1 MADKVIRFN
10 KSLLHF
16 KVVGTGS
23 RNLFIFHG
31 FGQDHQAFQTVSDS
45 LSSDYTLYVFD
56 LYFHGKSEWGHDE
69 LPLEKDQWRSTVEML
84 LKEYHIERFSLA
96 GYSLGGKFVLATAEA
111 FPDKTEAIFLL
122 APDGIKTSFWYS
134 LATYPILFRKL
145 FKSMI
150 SHPARFTM
158 IVNILKNAGLLDKGL
173 VRFVELQMNTA
184 EKRKRVYYSWVV
196 FRRLEFDLKRIAN
209 IINHNSIPI
218 TLVIGKYDKVIKP
231 ENMQRLLRHLKNY
244 RLEIVETGHNSLIRE
259 SIPFLK

>member
-1 MADKVIRFN
+1 MADRIIRFN

-31 FGQDHQAFQTVSDS
+31 FGQDHQAFKTVSDA
-45 LSSDYTLYVFD
+45 LSSAYTLYVFD

-69 LPLEKDQWRSTVEML
+69 LPLEKDHWKSTMEIL

-111 FPDKTEAIFLL
+111 FPDKTKAIFLL

-150 SHPARFTM
+150 SHPDRFAI
-158 IVNILKNAGLLDKGL
+158 IVNTLRRAGLLDKGL
-173 VRFVELQMNTA
+173 LRFVELQMNTP
-184 EKRKRVYYSWVV
+184 EKRKQVYYSWVV
-196 FRRLEFDLKRIAN
+196 FRRLEFDLKSIAN
-209 IINHNSIPI
+209 MINHHSIPLTI
-218 TLVIGKYDKVIKP
+218 VIGKYDKVIKP
-231 ENMQRLLRHLKNY
+231 ENMRRLLRHLKNY